1 VDDAIYWSQQEL
13 RGGLIVSVFG
23 KSDGHFRAQIT
34 VYACG
39 PDTRSSP
46 AFNGIRWGLAY
57 ADDVEKLG
65 TRNAPQS
72 DVWPEF
78 FDEAGNS
85 LGNAIPLIGEFS
97 AVMHIVFDNMVAV
110 HFQRLTKGTKF
121 FCMEGS
127 RKVAEGFVTS
137 LSVN

>member
-1 VDDAIYWSQQEL
+1 L
-13 RGGLIVSVFG
+13 SVFG

-34 VYACG
+34 IYPCG

-46 AFNGIRWGLAY
+46 AFNGIRWAFAY

-65 TRNAPQS
+65 ARKAPQS

-85 LGNAIPLIGEFS
+85 LGSAVPLIGEYS
-97 AVMHIVFDNMVAV
+97 AVMHIVFDHMVPV
-110 HFQRLTKGTKF
+110 HLQRLTKGTKF

-127 RKVAEGFVTS
+127 RKVAEGVVTT
-137 LSVN
+137 LPVN